1 MGNFFLKNKVKL
13 YGICTIIALAM
24 KVILLILLP
33 LITFTQDVPIGY
45 WKDYLSYNEPK
56 EVTIANERVYCVASG
71 GLFYYNTNDNSINRV
86 SKVNGLSDNEV
97 EKIKFNN
104 YNNILV
110 ITYKNC
116 NIDFLKDDVIINIS
130 DIKRKEITGKKKINN
145 IDFENNLAYISCT
158 FGVVVLNMTK
168 NEVKDTYKIGDN
180 AQYVEINQ
188 TEITE
193 DLIYVATSEGL
204 YSASKNNLFLS
215 NYNQWEKETLFNN
228 VLLQDASFSGIT
240 SFNNTVVAV
249 LDKETDSVLI
259 KHNTWEN
266 TLSLGFKRPKL
277 SKSGESLVITDSNQ
291 IIIISTNLQQVKI
304 ETVHNAFNS
313 ASKLENEIWVADKNL
328 GLLRYLDQEIQES
341 ITVNS
346 PISNDIYSLEYY
358 SNKLFMCHGGHINFS
373 LNKLNNDGAS
383 VMKNYNW
390 YNKDFYDLN
399 RARDIVSVANFNGK
413 EFYASWYNGISV
425 MEDDEHIIKY
435 GFQNTNGVLD
445 TTFYSNNRIQISD
458 IKFDNNNNMWGLN
471 SQVER
476 PLFVKKADDSWYS
489 FGMNQDINGLYFD
502 ELIIDQENK
511 KWGIIVNGGIFVYTD
526 NNTISNFSDDSYKIL
541 NTNIGN
547 GNLPSQNVLAISED
561 LDGEIWIGTDK
572 GVAVFY
578 YPELVFSGYN
588 FDAQQILIQEGD
600 YGQYLLST
608 EKINCITIDGAN
620 RKWIGTE
627 AAGLYLL
634 SKDGIEQIHHF
645 TKTNSP
651 LFSNK
656 IVDITINNQNGE
668 VFIGTDKGLISYR
681 SDATKGEENQG
692 TTYVFPNPVREN
704 YRGNIAINKLVNN
717 AQVKITDISGN
728 LIFQTTAQGGQ
739 ANWNG
744 LNFNNQRVGTGI
756 YLVFSTDEQGF
767 EKMTSKILFIK

>member
-1 MGNFFLKNKVKL
+1 
-13 YGICTIIALAM
+13 M

-71 GLFYYNTNDNSINRV
+71 GLFYYNTDDNSINRV

-104 YNNILV
+104 YNNTLV

-215 NYNQWEKETLFNN
+215 DYNQWEKETLFNN

-259 KHNTWEN
+259 KNNTWEN
-266 TLSLGFKRPKL
+266 TLNLGFKRPKL

-304 ETVHNAFNS
+304 ETVNNAFNS

-328 GLLRYLDQEIQES
+328 GLLRYLDQEIKES

-358 SNKLFMCHGGHINFS
+358 SDKLFICHGGHINFS
-373 LNKLNNDGAS
+373 LSRLNNDGAS

-511 KWGIIVNGGIFVYTD
+511 KWGIIVNGGIFVYAD

-572 GVAVFY
+572 GIAVFY

-634 SKDGIEQIHHF
+634 SEDGIEQIHHF

-692 TTYVFPNPVREN
+692 KTYVFPNPVREN

-728 LIFQTTAQGGQ
+728 LIYQTTAQGGQ

>member
-1 MGNFFLKNKVKL
+1 
-13 YGICTIIALAM
+13 M
-24 KVILLILLP
+24 KVILLVLLP

-104 YNNILV
+104 YNNTLV

-215 NYNQWEKETLFNN
+215 DYNQWEKETLFNN

>member
-1 MGNFFLKNKVKL
+1 
-13 YGICTIIALAM
+13 M
-24 KVILLILLP
+24 KVILLVLLP

-104 YNNILV
+104 YNNTLV

-180 AQYVEINQ
+180 AQYVEVNQ

-215 NYNQWEKETLFNN
+215 DYNQWEKETLFNN

-259 KHNTWEN
+259 KNNTWEN

-304 ETVHNAFNS
+304 ETVNNAFNS

-634 SKDGIEQIHHF
+634 SEDGIEQIHHF

>member
-1 MGNFFLKNKVKL
+1 
-13 YGICTIIALAM
+13 M

-215 NYNQWEKETLFNN
+215 DYNQWEKETLFNN

-692 TTYVFPNPVREN
+692 TTYVFPNPVR
-704 YRGNIAINKLVNN
+704 
-717 AQVKITDISGN
+717 
-728 LIFQTTAQGGQ
+728 
-739 ANWNG
+739 
-744 LNFNNQRVGTGI
+744 
-756 YLVFSTDEQGF
+756 
-767 EKMTSKILFIK
+767 

>member
-1 MGNFFLKNKVKL
+1 
-13 YGICTIIALAM
+13 M

-215 NYNQWEKETLFNN
+215 DYNQWEKETLFNN

>member
-1 MGNFFLKNKVKL
+1 
-13 YGICTIIALAM
+13 M
-24 KVILLILLP
+24 KVILLVLLP

-104 YNNILV
+104 YNNTLV

-116 NIDFLKDDVIINIS
+116 NIDFLKDDAIINIS

-215 NYNQWEKETLFNN
+215 DYNQWEKETLFNN
-228 VLLQDASFSGIT
+228 VLLQDASFLGIT

-259 KHNTWEN
+259 KNNTWEN
-266 TLSLGFKRPKL
+266 TLNLGFKRPKL

-304 ETVHNAFNS
+304 ETVNNAFNS

-328 GLLRYLDQEIQES
+328 GLLRYLDQEIKES

-358 SNKLFMCHGGHINFS
+358 SDKLFICHGGHINFS
-373 LNKLNNDGAS
+373 LNRLNNDGAS

-511 KWGIIVNGGIFVYTD
+511 KWGVIVNGGIFVYTD

-572 GVAVFY
+572 GIAVFY

-634 SKDGIEQIHHF
+634 SEDGIEQIHHF

-692 TTYVFPNPVREN
+692 KTYVFPNPVREN

-728 LIFQTTAQGGQ
+728 LIYQTTAQGGQ

>member
-1 MGNFFLKNKVKL
+1 
-13 YGICTIIALAM
+13 M
-24 KVILLILLP
+24 KVILLVLLP

-104 YNNILV
+104 YNNTLV

-215 NYNQWEKETLFNN
+215 DYNQWEKETLFNN

-304 ETVHNAFNS
+304 ETVNNAFNS

-328 GLLRYLDQEIQES
+328 GLLRYLDQEIKES

-358 SNKLFMCHGGHINFS
+358 LNKLFICHGGHINFS

-383 VMKNYNW
+383 VMENYNW
-390 YNKDFYDLN
+390 YNKDFFDLN
-399 RARDIVSVANFNGK
+399 RARDIVSVASFNGK

-511 KWGIIVNGGIFVYTD
+511 KWGVIVNGGIFVYTD

-634 SKDGIEQIHHF
+634 SEDGIEQIHHF

-651 LFSNK
+651 LFSDK